1 MTFTEE
7 KRCKFLGKNPILKG
21 FRIAGMVVFG
31 IIAAAIFA
39 LVFGYFVMLLWN
51 WLMPL
56 LFGLTVITYWQAFG
70 IVILAKLIFGA
81 VGRGGKPHG
90 HGHWKKW
97 GHSDGWDVKNGPV
110 RWKYHCDFWRDEGK
124 EAFDIYMKKGES
136 EESGTDDEQKA
147 GNNQS
152 LRN

>member
-7 KRCKFLGKNPILKG
+7 KHCVFWGKNPVAKG
-21 FRIAGMVVFG
+21 FKIAGMVVFG
-31 IIAAAIFA
+31 IIAAAVFA

-81 VGRGGKPHG
+81 IGRGGSHHG
-90 HGHWKKW
+90 PGHWKKR
-97 GHSDGWDVKNGPV
+97 GFSDKWDMKNGPDK
-110 RWKYHCDFWRDEGK
+110 WKYHRDFWRDEGK
-124 EAFDIYMKKGES
+124 EAFDSYIKKRES
-136 EESGTDDEQKA
+136 EEVTSEP
-147 GNNQS
+147 S
-152 LRN
+152 